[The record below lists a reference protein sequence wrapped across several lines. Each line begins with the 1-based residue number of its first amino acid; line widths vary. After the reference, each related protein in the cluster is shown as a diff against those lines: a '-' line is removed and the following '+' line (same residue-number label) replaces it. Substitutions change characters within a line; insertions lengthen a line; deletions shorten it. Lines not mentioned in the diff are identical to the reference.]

1 MAYITN
7 YKYYENDG
15 TIPTNANWGSYQYVS
30 LSEIVNNFMLMY
42 VGDDK
47 LVDNVKRYT
56 VLFHAKRGIQEIN
69 YDALNNIK
77 VLELIVGDDL
87 KFILPPDYVN
97 YVRISV
103 EKDGVVYPLHE
114 NTKINYASEYLQDN
128 NNDFLFDQNGEVLE
142 AENSNLD
149 RNRLAGLP
157 KKRFMGEGSWYGS
170 MGWFVD
176 GNWYFSYGVGGGMMG
191 LNTETANINDN
202 FRIDKSA
209 GVINFSSGV
218 KDQHIVIEYVSD
230 GMENGTDAN
239 VSINKLAE
247 EYLYS
252 YIKWAVLNNKVN
264 IQEYVVRRAAKEKM
278 AKLRNANIRLSN
290 IHSGRLLMNLRG
302 QDKWIK

>member
-1 MAYITN
+1 
-7 YKYYENDG
+7 
-15 TIPTNANWGSYQYVS
+15 
-30 LSEIVNNFMLMY
+30 
-42 VGDDK
+42 
-47 LVDNVKRYT
+47 
-56 VLFHAKRGIQEIN
+56 
-69 YDALNNIK
+69 
-77 VLELIVGDDL
+77 
-87 KFILPPDYVN
+87 
-97 YVRISV
+97 
-103 EKDGVVYPLHE
+103 
-114 NTKINYASEYLQDN
+114 
-128 NNDFLFDQNGEVLE
+128 
-142 AENSNLD
+142 
-149 RNRLAGLP
+149 
-157 KKRFMGEGSWYGS
+157 

-202 FRIDKSA
+202 FRIDKSS

-218 KDQHIVIEYVSD
+218 KDQHIVIEYISD

-252 YIKWAVLNNKVN
+252 YIKWAILNNKVN

>member
-15 TIPTNANWGSYQYVS
+15 NIPKNANWGSYQFVS
-30 LSEIVNNFMLMY
+30 LSDIVNNFMLMY
-42 VGDDK
+42 VGPDK

-157 KKRFMGEGSWYGS
+157 KKQFWGDGAWYGS
-170 MGWFVD
+170 WGWYVD
-176 GNWYFSYGVGGGMMG
+176 GNWYFSYDVGGGIMG

-230 GMENGTDAN
+230 GMENGTDEN

-252 YIKWAVLNNKVN
+252 YIKWAILNNKVN

-278 AKLRNANIRLSN
+278 AKLRNTNIRLSN
-290 IHSGRLLMNLRG
+290 IHAGRLLMNLRG